1 MSEMKTFLA
10 LFTEIDPAVDALDQL
25 REHGVNDEQMN
36 VISGIPLTDQ
46 ILGRPRVWSNVP
58 RLALGGAIGG
68 LFLGIFLAF
77 GIPYMYPLKV
87 GGQALVSGAPTV
99 VVVFE
104 MTMLGL
110 LASTFIGVFLD
121 SYFPSYRPKEYVPE
135 ISDGKI
141 GVLFHCPTE
150 KEEEFIT
157 AMTSLGVESIKPAE
171 ARQL

>member
-25 REHGVNDEQMN
+25 REHGVHDEQMN

-58 RLALGGAIGG
+58 RLAFGGAIGG

-87 GGQALVSGAPTV
+87 GGQGLLSGAPTV
-99 VVVFE
+99 VVLFE

-121 SYFPSYRPKEYVPE
+121 STFPSYRPKEYIPE

-141 GVLFHCPTE
+141 AILYTIPEE
-150 KEEEFIT
+150 KETDVME
-157 AMTSLGVESIKPAE
+157 ALNHLGAESITTAE
-171 ARQL
+171 RRQL